1 MSTQTDILITYQLT
15 SNSIE
20 SLKSVDES
28 EYWKRKL
35 IELLLTRS
43 IHIFP
48 NDENSTQ
55 IVYDQ
60 ISNNRISVF
69 GQKDHPGKRG
79 ILSKSYTIS
88 GSVLLTINP
97 LAAYY
102 HDRAKQPEFIVK
114 FEKVLQPY
122 ITTYTKTLNQ
132 YEKGLTYLIIRVF
145 LAYLYDD
152 EFHKKIPNLCT
163 HQKEI
168 RFDIGKRHFSD
179 KLKLGIV
186 SSIKDYLMGHE
197 IGLTLFKKN
206 LIKVSKKNWKFIDDL
221 IAIVFINYF
230 TLFNYQRQ
238 ELGIALDPDFAL
250 INHSCIPNCCQIT
263 NDCNEFQIV
272 STLPINNGEELTVT
286 YVSLGMPREIRQF
299 ELFSQFYFRCLCS
312 LCVLDYDPFFC
323 IQCNKCGNK
332 VKSPSFKLILTSPNL
347 IMRQHLC
354 TICLNNLNQSIYPK
368 NIKIRNF
375 FMSLV
380 IFSSNGLSFNNQDYY
395 RYLSKEFVSYIERFT
410 LQELIRMLVDGIH
423 QFEIPEIRTNL
434 VKELMDVVIQDK
446 AFPMYSFPFSIIIR
460 ELDLVD
466 SGRRIKSLKDAID
479 RLRIKQQRLFG
490 VDIPSDLSSMLAF
503 DNCLF
508 LDMADLLFDIIRFII
523 NSDLNPQTD
532 SILGLFNGNSLGVFC
547 QCAFYFY
554 KQVKSIFSEEEIEDK
569 LIEIM
574 EIYDSWVLNHKLTLS
589 ECLKAFFELANLNN
603 IVVNDNKMSV
613 KNAMGDIV
621 DFRMDRDDFI

>member
-79 ILSKSYTIS
+79 ILSKSFTIS

-168 RFDIGKRHFSD
+168 RFEIGKRHFSD

-186 SSIKDYLMGHE
+186 SSTKDFLIGHE
-197 IGLTLFKKN
+197 IINDKN
-206 LIKVSKKNWKFIDDL
+206 
-221 IAIVFINYF
+221 
-230 TLFNYQRQ
+230 
-238 ELGIALDPDFAL
+238 
-250 INHSCIPNCCQIT
+250 
-263 NDCNEFQIV
+263 
-272 STLPINNGEELTVT
+272 
-286 YVSLGMPREIRQF
+286 
-299 ELFSQFYFRCLCS
+299 
-312 LCVLDYDPFFC
+312 
-323 IQCNKCGNK
+323 
-332 VKSPSFKLILTSPNL
+332 
-347 IMRQHLC
+347 
-354 TICLNNLNQSIYPK
+354 
-368 NIKIRNF
+368 
-375 FMSLV
+375 
-380 IFSSNGLSFNNQDYY
+380 
-395 RYLSKEFVSYIERFT
+395 
-410 LQELIRMLVDGIH
+410 
-423 QFEIPEIRTNL
+423 
-434 VKELMDVVIQDK
+434 
-446 AFPMYSFPFSIIIR
+446 
-460 ELDLVD
+460 
-466 SGRRIKSLKDAID
+466 
-479 RLRIKQQRLFG
+479 
-490 VDIPSDLSSMLAF
+490 
-503 DNCLF
+503 
-508 LDMADLLFDIIRFII
+508 
-523 NSDLNPQTD
+523 
-532 SILGLFNGNSLGVFC
+532 
-547 QCAFYFY
+547 
-554 KQVKSIFSEEEIEDK
+554 
-569 LIEIM
+569 
-574 EIYDSWVLNHKLTLS
+574 
-589 ECLKAFFELANLNN
+589 
-603 IVVNDNKMSV
+603 
-613 KNAMGDIV
+613 
-621 DFRMDRDDFI
+621 